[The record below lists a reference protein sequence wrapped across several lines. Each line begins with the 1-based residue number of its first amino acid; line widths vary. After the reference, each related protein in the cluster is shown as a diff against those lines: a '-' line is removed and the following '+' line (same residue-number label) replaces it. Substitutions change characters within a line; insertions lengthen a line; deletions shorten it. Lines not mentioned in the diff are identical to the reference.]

1 MRTIDADALI
11 YGLRDYTFTLNPDDP
26 NATKEYSLVSK
37 MIEILEN
44 APTIESRKNGEWI
57 KHIDDLFPTESTIE
71 CNVCHHEQ
79 PLTIDDNYCPNCGL
93 KLKYHMFRR

>member
-1 MRTIDADALI
+1 MRLIDADELEPDA
-11 YGLRDYTFTLNPDDP
+11 DYYDGDFW
-26 NATKEYSLVSK
+26 AVS
-37 MIEILEN
+37 MSQIQD
-44 APTIESRKNGEWI
+44 APTIEPRKTGKWI

-93 KLKYHMFRR
+93 KMINGDGVL